1 MTQPYPNAYSHPLPR
16 FHYHRATGRV
26 TVEFEN
32 DPTFAGGT
40 AWHTRTFNLTA
51 LPRRRSRNLLDNATD
66 VLSSAFRAPLSFL
79 GSPLGSPLIPAH
91 DSTAAGTDETF
102 NLREDEVEEQDRGE
116 DTEVDDHPA
125 RERAVRV
132 IGLTHEEQ
140 SELNDKAWVRRQ
152 WEVLPLRTTAAR
164 NSTQF

>member
-16 FHYHRATGRV
+16 FRYNRATGRI

-32 DPTFAGGT
+32 DPTFAGDT
-40 AWHTRTFNLTA
+40 TWRTRTFYLTA
-51 LPRRRSRNLLDNATD
+51 LPRRRSRTLLDNATD
-66 VLSSAFRAPLSFL
+66 VLSSALRSPLSFL
-79 GSPLGSPLIPAH
+79 GSPSIPAH

-116 DTEVDDHPA
+116 DAEVDDHPA
-125 RERAVRV
+125 RDRSVHV
-132 IGLTHEEQ
+132 IGLTLEEQ
-140 SELNDKAWVRRQ
+140 SELSDKAWVRRQ

-164 NSTQF
+164 NSRQS

>member
-16 FHYHRATGRV
+16 FRYNRATGRV

-40 AWHTRTFNLTA
+40 AWRTQTFYLTA
-51 LPRRRSRNLLDNATD
+51 LPRRRSRTLLDNATD
-66 VLSSAFRAPLSFL
+66 VLSSALRTPLSFL
-79 GSPLGSPLIPAH
+79 GNSPIPAH

-125 RERAVRV
+125 RDRAVRV
-132 IGLTHEEQ
+132 IGLTPEEQ
-140 SELNDKAWVRRQ
+140 SELSDKAWVRRR

-164 NSTQF
+164 NSKQF